1 MREYE
6 FGTLGDVLAGRQNVD
21 TIMVRCNS
29 PDPDEED
36 MLFGYCSLQDG
47 KLVSLDGDNY
57 YLSETITEYH
67 WESENDLIVWIEV
80 GWSSGYWNPKEE
92 KV

>member
-1 MREYE
+1 MREYK

-21 TIMVRCNS
+21 VIMVRCTS
-29 PDPDEED
+29 PNEDEDD

-47 KLVSLDGDNY
+47 KLVSLDGDSY
-57 YLSETITEYH
+57 YLNEPITEYY

-80 GWSSGYWNPKEE
+80 DWA
-92 KV
+92 